1 MLMRPMPADIHL
13 CSRAVARLGGDEPD
27 AIRASL
33 SWVIKNRLNAVR
45 AAHAAPPDL
54 SRICSDMLREATGL
68 QQCGHDG
75 ANLSNSEWCHI
86 YAVSRLVWAGDLED
100 ETNGATSCHRHDT
113 TRKWARHRT
122 PTALLGP
129 FIFYR

>member
-1 MLMRPMPADIHL
+1 MPMRLAPADIDP
-13 CSRAVARLGGDEPD
+13 CARAVACLGSEESD

-33 SWVIKNRLNAVR
+33 SWVIKNRLNTITAGQ
-45 AAHAAPPDL
+45 AALPDL
-54 SRICSDMLREATGL
+54 SRICSDMLREATGM
-68 QQCGHDG
+68 QQCGHEP
-75 ANLSNSEWCHI
+75 ANLSNSEWCRI
-86 YAVSRLVWAGDLED
+86 YAISCLVWAGDLED
-100 ETNGATSCHRHDT
+100 GTNGATSCHRHDT